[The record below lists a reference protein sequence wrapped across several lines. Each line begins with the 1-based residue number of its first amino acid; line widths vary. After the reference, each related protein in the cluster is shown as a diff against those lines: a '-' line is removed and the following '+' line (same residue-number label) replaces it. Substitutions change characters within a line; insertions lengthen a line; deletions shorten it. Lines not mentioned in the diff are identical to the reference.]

1 MTKSEEWA
9 YNLCRDS
16 FFSLFSFVNPIGKK
30 GKELCDVIIIC
41 GKDIVLISVKEI
53 NINLTDNYDVDY
65 NRWNTRAIEDSV
77 KQLNGAERFLK
88 SISSFKLKGSEEEIE
103 LPIEKNFYKIALAIG
118 GRGKF
123 PIPESIRNNGYVN
136 IMDEVSFHSITLEL
150 DTVTDFISYLREK
163 QTKLSNVY
171 FTGNGEEDLLA
182 YYLFNEFNFPDK
194 TYLVFD
200 EGLYK
205 SLKKDKLYIKEKKE
219 RQESYIWDFIINH
232 SAQNHFTQNGY
243 NTKSLN
249 NLMKAYEIMAQETR
263 FERVKL
269 VNNLTEV
276 IKTNIRARIYFS
288 PSFNHVIYVFVS
300 GKFNTQKERLKELEI
315 RCMVAAFLMNKSAV
329 VIGIAWEIQKDTEV
343 YDVAYHNYNNIWND
357 RLDKSSLIAINKLGY
372 FKKHYDQIIL
382 NKK

>member
-9 YNLCRDS
+9 YNLCRGS

-77 KQLNGAERFLK
+77 KQLNGAKRFLK
-88 SISSFKLKGSEEEIE
+88 SVSSFKLKGSEEEIE
-103 LPIEKNFYKIALAIG
+103 LPIGKNFFKIALAIG

-150 DTVTDFISYLREK
+150 DTITDFISYLREK

-205 SLKKDKLYIKEKKE
+205 SLKKDKFYIKEKKE

-249 NLMKAYEIMAQETR
+249 GLMKAYEIMAQETR
-263 FERVKL
+263 FERVIL
-269 VNNLTEV
+269 VNNLNQV

-300 GKFNTQKERLKELEI
+300 GKFNNQKERLKELEI

-357 RLDKSSLIAINKLGY
+357 RLDKSSLIAINELEY

-382 NKK
+382 NG

>member
-9 YNLCRDS
+9 YNLCRNS

-53 NINLTDNYDVDY
+53 NINLTDNYNVDY

-88 SISSFKLKGSEEEIE
+88 SVSSFKLKGSEEEIE
-103 LPIEKNFYKIALAIG
+103 LSIKKNFYKIALAIG

-269 VNNLTEV
+269 VNNLNEV

-300 GKFNTQKERLKELEI
+300 GKFNNQKERLKELEI

-357 RLDKSSLIAINKLGY
+357 RLDKSSLIAINELEY

-382 NKK
+382 NG

>member
-88 SISSFKLKGSEEEIE
+88 AVSSFKLKGSEEEIQ
-103 LPIEKNFYKIALAIG
+103 LPIEKNFFKIALAIG

-150 DTVTDFISYLREK
+150 DTITDFISYLREK

-205 SLKKDKLYIKEKKE
+205 SLKKDKFYIKEKKE
-219 RQESYIWDFIINH
+219 RQESYVWDFIINH

-269 VNNLTEV
+269 VNNLNEV

-300 GKFNTQKERLKELEI
+300 GKFNNQKERLKELEI

-357 RLDKSSLIAINKLGY
+357 RLDKSSLIAINELEY

-382 NKK
+382 NG

>member
-88 SISSFKLKGSEEEIE
+88 AVSSFKLKGSEEEIE
-103 LPIEKNFYKIALAIG
+103 LPIEKNFFKIALAIG

-123 PIPESIRNNGYVN
+123 PIPESIQNNGYVN

-150 DTVTDFISYLREK
+150 DTITDFISYLREK

-205 SLKKDKLYIKEKKE
+205 SLKKDKFYIKEKRE

-269 VNNLTEV
+269 VNNLNEV

-300 GKFNTQKERLKELEI
+300 GKFNNKKERLKELEI

-329 VIGIAWEIQKDTEV
+329 VIGIAWEIHKDTEV
-343 YDVAYHNYNNIWND
+343 YDIAYHNYNNIWND
-357 RLDKSSLIAINKLGY
+357 RLDKSSLIAINELEY

-382 NKK
+382 NG

>member
-88 SISSFKLKGSEEEIE
+88 AVSSFKLKGSEEEIE
-103 LPIEKNFYKIALAIG
+103 LPIEKNFFKIALAIG
-118 GRGKF
+118 GRDKF
-123 PIPESIRNNGYVN
+123 PIPESIQNNGYVN

-150 DTVTDFISYLREK
+150 DTITDFISYLKEK

-249 NLMKAYEIMAQETR
+249 GLMKAYEIMAQETR

-269 VNNLTEV
+269 VNNLNEV

-300 GKFNTQKERLKELEI
+300 GKFNNQKERLKELEI

-357 RLDKSSLIAINKLGY
+357 RLDKSSLIAINELEY

-382 NKK
+382 NG

>member
-16 FFSLFSFVNPIGKK
+16 FLSLFSFVNPIGKK

-41 GKDIVLISVKEI
+41 GKDVVLISVKEI
-53 NINLTDNYDVDY
+53 NINLTGNYEVDY

-77 KQLNGAERFLK
+77 KQLNGAERFLNTV
-88 SISSFKLKGSEEEIE
+88 SSFKLKGSEEEIE
-103 LPIEKNFYKIALAIG
+103 LPIEKNFFKIALSIG

-150 DTVTDFISYLREK
+150 DTITDFISYLREK

-194 TYLVFD
+194 TYLIFD

-205 SLKKDKLYIKEKKE
+205 SLKRINFLLKKKRKDKK
-219 RQESYIWDFIINH
+219 
-232 SAQNHFTQNGY
+232 
-243 NTKSLN
+243 
-249 NLMKAYEIMAQETR
+249 
-263 FERVKL
+263 
-269 VNNLTEV
+269 
-276 IKTNIRARIYFS
+276 
-288 PSFNHVIYVFVS
+288 VIY
-300 GKFNTQKERLKELEI
+300 
-315 RCMVAAFLMNKSAV
+315 
-329 VIGIAWEIQKDTEV
+329 GI
-343 YDVAYHNYNNIWND
+343 
-357 RLDKSSLIAINKLGY
+357 S
-372 FKKHYDQIIL
+372 
-382 NKK
+382 

>member
-88 SISSFKLKGSEEEIE
+88 SVSSFKLKGSAEEIE
-103 LPIEKNFYKIALAIG
+103 LPIEKNFFKIALTIG

-150 DTVTDFISYLREK
+150 DTITDFISYLREK
-163 QTKLSNVY
+163 QTKLLNVY

-182 YYLFNEFNFPDK
+182 FYLFNEFNFPDK

-200 EGLYK
+200 EGLYQ
-205 SLKKDKLYIKEKKE
+205 SLKKDKFYIKEKKE

-269 VNNLTEV
+269 VNNLNEV

-300 GKFNTQKERLKELEI
+300 GKFNNQKERLKELEI

-357 RLDKSSLIAINKLGY
+357 RLDKSSLIAINELEY

-382 NKK
+382 NR

>member
-88 SISSFKLKGSEEEIE
+88 SVSSFKLKGSEEEIE
-103 LPIEKNFYKIALAIG
+103 LPIEKNLYKIALAIG

-182 YYLFNEFNFPDK
+182 YYLFNEFNFPEK

-205 SLKKDKLYIKEKKE
+205 SLKKDKFYIKEKKE

-249 NLMKAYEIMAQETR
+249 NLMKAHEIMAQETR

-269 VNNLTEV
+269 VNNLNEI

-300 GKFNTQKERLKELEI
+300 GKFNNQKERLEELDI

-329 VIGIAWEIQKDTEV
+329 VIGIAWEIKKDTEV

-357 RLDKSSLIAINKLGY
+357 RLDKSSLIAINELEY

-382 NKK
+382 NG

>member
-1 MTKSEEWA
+1 M
-9 YNLCRDS
+9 
-16 FFSLFSFVNPIGKK
+16 
-30 GKELCDVIIIC
+30 
-41 GKDIVLISVKEI
+41 
-53 NINLTDNYDVDY
+53 
-65 NRWNTRAIEDSV
+65 
-77 KQLNGAERFLK
+77 
-88 SISSFKLKGSEEEIE
+88 
-103 LPIEKNFYKIALAIG
+103 
-118 GRGKF
+118 
-123 PIPESIRNNGYVN
+123 
-136 IMDEVSFHSITLEL
+136 EL
-150 DTVTDFISYLREK
+150 DTITDFISYLREK

-269 VNNLTEV
+269 VNNLNEV

-300 GKFNTQKERLKELEI
+300 GKFNNQKERLKELEI

-357 RLDKSSLIAINKLGY
+357 RLDKSSLIAINELEY

-382 NKK
+382 NG

>member
-9 YNLCRDS
+9 YNLCRNS

-88 SISSFKLKGSEEEIE
+88 SVSSFKLKGSEEEIE
-103 LPIEKNFYKIALAIG
+103 LSIEKNFYKIALAIG

-205 SLKKDKLYIKEKKE
+205 SLKKDKFYIKEKKE

-269 VNNLTEV
+269 VNNLNEV

-300 GKFNTQKERLKELEI
+300 GKFNNQKERLKELEI

-357 RLDKSSLIAINKLGY
+357 RLDKSSLIAINELEY

-382 NKK
+382 NG

>member
-9 YNLCRDS
+9 YKLCRGS

-88 SISSFKLKGSEEEIE
+88 AVSSFKLKGSEEEIE
-103 LPIEKNFYKIALAIG
+103 LPIEKNFFKIALAIG

-136 IMDEVSFHSITLEL
+136 IMDEVSFDSITLEL
-150 DTVTDFISYLREK
+150 DTITDFISYLVEK

-205 SLKKDKLYIKEKKE
+205 SLKKDKFYIKEKKE

-232 SAQNHFTQNGY
+232 SAQNHFTQNSY

-269 VNNLTEV
+269 VNNLNEV
-276 IKTNIRARIYFS
+276 IKSNIRARIYFS

-300 GKFNTQKERLKELEI
+300 GKFNNQKERLEELEI

-329 VIGIAWEIQKDTEV
+329 VIGIAWEIQKDTEI
-343 YDVAYHNYNNIWND
+343 YDVVYHNYNNIWND
-357 RLDKSSLIAINKLGY
+357 KFDKSSLIAINELEY
-372 FKKHYDQIIL
+372 FKKHYDQILL
-382 NKK
+382 NG

>member
-1 MTKSEEWA
+1 MTRSEEWA

-88 SISSFKLKGSEEEIE
+88 TVSSFKLKGSEEEIE
-103 LPIEKNFYKIALAIG
+103 LPIEKNFFKIALAIG

-150 DTVTDFISYLREK
+150 DTITDFISYLREK

-269 VNNLTEV
+269 VNNLNEV
-276 IKTNIRARIYFS
+276 IKTNIRARIFFS

-300 GKFNTQKERLKELEI
+300 GKFNNQKERLKELEI

-357 RLDKSSLIAINKLGY
+357 RLDKSSLIAINELEY

-382 NKK
+382 NG

>member
-1 MTKSEEWA
+1 MTRSEEWA

-41 GKDIVLISVKEI
+41 GKDIVLISIKEI

-88 SISSFKLKGSEEEIE
+88 TVSSFKLKGSEEEIE
-103 LPIEKNFYKIALAIG
+103 LPIEKNFFKIALAIG

-150 DTVTDFISYLREK
+150 DTITDFISYLREK

-269 VNNLTEV
+269 VNNLNEV

-300 GKFNTQKERLKELEI
+300 GKFNNQKERLKELEI

-357 RLDKSSLIAINKLGY
+357 RLDKSSLIAINELEY

-382 NKK
+382 NG

>member
-65 NRWNTRAIEDSV
+65 KRWNTRAIEDSV

-88 SISSFKLKGSEEEIE
+88 AVSSFKLKGSEEEIE
-103 LPIEKNFYKIALAIG
+103 LPIKKNFFKIALAIG

-123 PIPESIRNNGYVN
+123 PIPESIQNNGYVN
-136 IMDEVSFHSITLEL
+136 IMDEVSFHSITLVL
-150 DTVTDFISYLREK
+150 DTTTDFISYLREK

-182 YYLFNEFNFPDK
+182 YFLFNEFNFPDK

-205 SLKKDKLYIKEKKE
+205 SLKKDKFYIKEKKE

-269 VNNLTEV
+269 VNNLNEV

-300 GKFNTQKERLKELEI
+300 GKFNNQKERLKELEI

-343 YDVAYHNYNNIWND
+343 YDVAYHNYSNIWND
-357 RLDKSSLIAINKLGY
+357 WSDKSSLIAINELEY

-382 NKK
+382 NG

>member
-9 YNLCRDS
+9 YNLCRNS

-53 NINLTDNYDVDY
+53 NINLTGNYEVDY

-77 KQLNGAERFLK
+77 KQLNGAERFLNTV
-88 SISSFKLKGSEEEIE
+88 SSFKLKGSEEDIE
-103 LPIEKNFYKIALAIG
+103 LPIEKNFFKIALAIG

-123 PIPESIRNNGYVN
+123 PIPESILKNGYVN
-136 IMDEVSFHSITLEL
+136 IMDEVSFHSITVEL
-150 DTVTDFISYLREK
+150 DTITDFISYLREK

-171 FTGNGEEDLLA
+171 FTGCGEEDLLA

-194 TYLVFD
+194 TYLIFD
-200 EGLYK
+200 DGLYK
-205 SLKKDKLYIKEKKE
+205 SLKTDKFYIKEKKE

-243 NTKSLN
+243 NTSSLN
-249 NLMKAYEIMAQETR
+249 SLMKAYEIMAQETR

-269 VNNLTEV
+269 INNLNEV
-276 IKTNIRARIYFS
+276 IKTNVRARIYFS

-300 GKFNTQKERLKELEI
+300 GKFNNQIERLEELEI

-343 YDVAYHNYNNIWND
+343 YDVSYHNYNNIWND
-357 RLDKSSLIAINKLGY
+357 RFDKSSLIAINELEY

-382 NKK
+382 NV

>member
-300 GKFNTQKERLKELEI
+300 GKFNNQKERLKELEI

-357 RLDKSSLIAINKLGY
+357 RLDKSSLIAINELEY

-382 NKK
+382 NG

>member
-53 NINLTDNYDVDY
+53 NINLTGNYEVDY

-88 SISSFKLKGSEEEIE
+88 TVSSFKLKGSEEDIE
-103 LPIEKNFYKIALAIG
+103 LPIEKNFFKIALVIG

-123 PIPESIRNNGYVN
+123 PILESIRNNGYVN
-136 IMDEVSFHSITLEL
+136 IMDEVSFNSITLEL
-150 DTVTDFISYLREK
+150 DTITDFISYLREK
-163 QTKLSNVY
+163 QTKLSNVH

-194 TYLVFD
+194 TYLIFD

-205 SLKKDKLYIKEKKE
+205 SLKKDKFFIKEKEEK
-219 RQESYIWDFIINH
+219 QESYKWDFIINH
-232 SAQNHFTQNGY
+232 SAQNHFAQNGY

-249 NLMKAYEIMAQETR
+249 SLMKAYEIMAQETR

-269 VNNLTEV
+269 INNLNEV
-276 IKTNIRARIYFS
+276 IKTNVRARIYFS
-288 PSFNHVIYVFVS
+288 PTFNHVIYVFVS
-300 GKFNTQKERLKELEI
+300 GKFNNQKERLKELEI
-315 RCMVAAFLMNKSAV
+315 RCMVAAFLMNKSAA

-357 RLDKSSLIAINKLGY
+357 KLDKSSLIAINELEY
-372 FKKHYDQIIL
+372 FKKHYDRIIL
-382 NKK
+382 NR

>member
-9 YNLCRDS
+9 YNLCRNS

-53 NINLTDNYDVDY
+53 NINLTDNYNVDY

-88 SISSFKLKGSEEEIE
+88 SVSSFKLKGSEEEIE
-103 LPIEKNFYKIALAIG
+103 LSIEKNFYKIALAIG

-194 TYLVFD
+194 TYLFFD

-269 VNNLTEV
+269 VNNLNEV

-300 GKFNTQKERLKELEI
+300 GKFNNQKERLKELEI

-357 RLDKSSLIAINKLGY
+357 RLDKSSLIAINELEY

-382 NKK
+382 NG

>member
-1 MTKSEEWA
+1 MTRSEEWA

-88 SISSFKLKGSEEEIE
+88 TVSSFKLKGSEEEIE
-103 LPIEKNFYKIALAIG
+103 LPIEKNFFKIALAIG

-150 DTVTDFISYLREK
+150 DTITDFISYLREK

-269 VNNLTEV
+269 VNNLNEV

-300 GKFNTQKERLKELEI
+300 GKFNNQKERLKELEI

-357 RLDKSSLIAINKLGY
+357 RLDKSSLIAINELEY

-382 NKK
+382 NG

>member
-9 YNLCRDS
+9 YNLCRNS

-30 GKELCDVIIIC
+30 GKELCDVVIIC

-53 NINLTDNYDVDY
+53 NINLTDNYDVDF

-88 SISSFKLKGSEEEIE
+88 AVSSFKLKGSEEEIE
-103 LPIEKNFYKIALAIG
+103 LPIEKNFFKIALAIG

-150 DTVTDFISYLREK
+150 DTITDFISYLREK

-205 SLKKDKLYIKEKKE
+205 SLKKDKFYIKEKKE

-232 SAQNHFTQNGY
+232 SAQNHITQNGY

-269 VNNLTEV
+269 VNNLNEV

-300 GKFNTQKERLKELEI
+300 SKFNNQKERLKELEI

-329 VIGIAWEIQKDTEV
+329 VIGIVWEIQKGTEV

-357 RLDKSSLIAINKLGY
+357 RLDKSSLIAINKLEY
-372 FKKHYDQIIL
+372 FKKHYEQIIQ
-382 NKK
+382 NRE

>member
-88 SISSFKLKGSEEEIE
+88 AVSSFKLKGSEEEIE
-103 LPIEKNFYKIALAIG
+103 LPIEKNFFKIALAIG

-123 PIPESIRNNGYVN
+123 PISESIRNNGYVN

-150 DTVTDFISYLREK
+150 DTITDFISYLREK

-182 YYLFNEFNFPDK
+182 YYLFNEFNFPAK

-205 SLKKDKLYIKEKKE
+205 SLKKDKFYIKEKKG

-269 VNNLTEV
+269 VNNLNEV

-300 GKFNTQKERLKELEI
+300 GKFNNRKERLKELEI

-329 VIGIAWEIQKDTEV
+329 VIGIAWEMQKDTEV
-343 YDVAYHNYNNIWND
+343 YDIAYHNYNNIWND
-357 RLDKSSLIAINKLGY
+357 RLDKSSLIAINELEY

-382 NKK
+382 NG

>member
-9 YNLCRDS
+9 YNLCRNS

-88 SISSFKLKGSEEEIE
+88 SVSSFKLKGSEEESE
-103 LPIEKNFYKIALAIG
+103 LPIEKNFFKIALAIG

-123 PIPESIRNNGYVN
+123 PIPESIQNNGYVN

-150 DTVTDFISYLREK
+150 DTITDFISYLREK
-163 QTKLSNVY
+163 QTKLLNVY

-205 SLKKDKLYIKEKKE
+205 SLKKDKFYIKEKKE

-232 SAQNHFTQNGY
+232 SSQNHFTQNGH
-243 NTKSLN
+243 NTKSLYG
-249 NLMKAYEIMAQETR
+249 LMKAYEIMAQETR

-269 VNNLTEV
+269 VNNLNEV
-276 IKTNIRARIYFS
+276 IKTNVRARIYFS
-288 PSFNHVIYVFVS
+288 PTFNHVIYVFVS
-300 GKFNTQKERLKELEI
+300 GKFNNQKERLKELEI
-315 RCMVAAFLMNKSAV
+315 RCMVAAFLMNKSAA

-357 RLDKSSLIAINKLGY
+357 KLDKSSLIAINELEY

-382 NKK
+382 NG

>member
-41 GKDIVLISVKEI
+41 GKDIVLLSVKEI
-53 NINLTDNYDVDY
+53 NINLTGNYDVDH

-77 KQLNGAERFLK
+77 KQLNGAERYLK
-88 SISSFKLKGSEEEIE
+88 TVSSFKLKGSEEEIA
-103 LPIEKNFYKIALAIG
+103 LPIEKNFFKIALAIG

-150 DTVTDFISYLREK
+150 DTITDFISYLREK
-163 QTKLSNVY
+163 QTKLSNVS

-205 SLKKDKLYIKEKKE
+205 SLKKDKFYIKEKKE

-232 SAQNHFTQNGY
+232 SIKNHFTQNGY

-249 NLMKAYEIMAQETR
+249 NLIKAYEIMAQETR

-269 VNNLTEV
+269 INNLNEV

-288 PSFNHVIYVFVS
+288 PLFNHVIYVFVS
-300 GKFNTQKERLKELEI
+300 GKFNNQKERLEELEI

-329 VIGIAWEIQKDTEV
+329 VIGIAWEIQKDTQV
-343 YDVAYHNYNNIWND
+343 YDVVYHNYNNIWND
-357 RLDKSSLIAINKLGY
+357 KLDKSSLIAINELEY
-372 FKKHYDQIIL
+372 FRKHYEQIIL
-382 NKK
+382 N

>member
-88 SISSFKLKGSEEEIE
+88 AVSSFKLKGSEEEIE
-103 LPIEKNFYKIALAIG
+103 LPIEKNFFKIALAIG

-123 PIPESIRNNGYVN
+123 PITESIRNNGYVN

-150 DTVTDFISYLREK
+150 DTITDFISYLREK

-269 VNNLTEV
+269 VNNLNEV

-300 GKFNTQKERLKELEI
+300 GKFNNQKERLKELEI

-357 RLDKSSLIAINKLGY
+357 RLDKSSLIAINELEY

-382 NKK
+382 NG